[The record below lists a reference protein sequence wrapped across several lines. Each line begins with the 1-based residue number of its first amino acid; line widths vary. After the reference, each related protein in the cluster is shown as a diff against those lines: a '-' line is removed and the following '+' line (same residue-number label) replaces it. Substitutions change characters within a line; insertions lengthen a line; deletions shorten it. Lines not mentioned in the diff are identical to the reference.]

1 MQVSGSGIFFSTPS
15 TSFVTSNPVTAVPNT
30 VDTRAS
36 SDNNNNNSP
45 GHSNNRF
52 SVSQVV
58 TTTASPAQQVS
69 SKHIA
74 MV

>member
-30 VDTRAS
+30 VDTRTS
-36 SDNNNNNSP
+36 SDNNNNNNNNP

-69 SKHIA
+69 T
-74 MV
+74 

>member
-36 SDNNNNNSP
+36 SDNNNNNNNNNNP

-69 SKHIA
+69 T
-74 MV
+74 

>member
-15 TSFVTSNPVTAVPNT
+15 TSFVTSNPVTAEPNT

-36 SDNNNNNSP
+36 SDNNNNNNNNSP

-69 SKHIA
+69 T
-74 MV
+74 

>member
-36 SDNNNNNSP
+36 SDNNNNNNNNSP
-45 GHSNNRF
+45 VHSNNRF

-69 SKHIA
+69 T
-74 MV
+74 

>member
-15 TSFVTSNPVTAVPNT
+15 TSFVTSNPVTAVPNS

-36 SDNNNNNSP
+36 SDNNNNSP

-69 SKHIA
+69 SYLAIA
-74 MV
+74 II

>member
-36 SDNNNNNSP
+36 SHNNNNNNNSP

-69 SKHIA
+69 T
-74 MV
+74 

>member
-36 SDNNNNNSP
+36 SDNNNNNNNNSP

-69 SKHIA
+69 T
-74 MV
+74 

>member
-36 SDNNNNNSP
+36 SDNNNNNNNP

-69 SKHIA
+69 T
-74 MV
+74 

>member
-36 SDNNNNNSP
+36 SDNNNNNNNSP

-69 SKHIA
+69 T
-74 MV
+74 

>member
-36 SDNNNNNSP
+36 SDNNNNNNNNNSP

-58 TTTASPAQQVS
+58 TTTASPAQQVNT
-69 SKHIA
+69 
-74 MV
+74 

>member
-36 SDNNNNNSP
+36 SDNNNNNNNSP

-58 TTTASPAQQVS
+58 TTTASPAQQVNT
-69 SKHIA
+69 
-74 MV
+74 

>member
-30 VDTRAS
+30 VDTRTS
-36 SDNNNNNSP
+36 SDNNNNP

-69 SKHIA
+69 T
-74 MV
+74 